1 MPSRDML
8 PFIQCHHTRGRA
20 LCGGFIN
27 PSFSTSVCAAA
38 PIVIEASAVSMMFL
52 FQFIVVML
60 LFVLVF
66 RLITLSCVGGVAALV
81 VMTIAHVV
89 MTFALVEMTIAL
101 VEMTF
106 ALVVMTIALL
116 EIAVA
121 PVEIVVA
128 PAALALY
135 LYKVMVTGPKSPAGI
150 SMFLVFLLQGYE
162 VHV

>member
-1 MPSRDML
+1 
-8 PFIQCHHTRGRA
+8 
-20 LCGGFIN
+20 
-27 PSFSTSVCAAA
+27 
-38 PIVIEASAVSMMFL
+38 
-52 FQFIVVML
+52 ML

-66 RLITLSCVGGVAALV
+66 RLIALPCAGSV
-81 VMTIAHVV
+81 S
-89 MTFALVEMTIAL
+89 AL

-106 ALVVMTIALL
+106 ALVEMTFALVEMTFAL
-116 EIAVA
+116 AEMTFAL
-121 PVEIVVA
+121 VEIVFA

>member
-1 MPSRDML
+1 
-8 PFIQCHHTRGRA
+8 
-20 LCGGFIN
+20 
-27 PSFSTSVCAAA
+27 
-38 PIVIEASAVSMMFL
+38 
-52 FQFIVVML
+52 ML

-66 RLITLSCVGGVAALV
+66 RLITLSCVGGVAA
-81 VMTIAHVV
+81 H
-89 MTFALVEMTIAL
+89 VEMTIAL

-106 ALVVMTIALL
+106 APVEMTIVLV
-116 EIAVA
+116 EMTVA

-128 PAALALY
+128 PAAFALY

>member
-1 MPSRDML
+1 
-8 PFIQCHHTRGRA
+8 
-20 LCGGFIN
+20 
-27 PSFSTSVCAAA
+27 
-38 PIVIEASAVSMMFL
+38 
-52 FQFIVVML
+52 ML

-81 VMTIAHVV
+81 EMTFALVE
-89 MTFALVEMTIAL
+89 MTFALVEMTI
-101 VEMTF
+101 
-106 ALVVMTIALL
+106 
-116 EIAVA
+116 A

-150 SMFLVFLLQGYE
+150 SIFLVFLLQGYE

>member
-1 MPSRDML
+1 
-8 PFIQCHHTRGRA
+8 
-20 LCGGFIN
+20 
-27 PSFSTSVCAAA
+27 
-38 PIVIEASAVSMMFL
+38 
-52 FQFIVVML
+52 ML

-81 VMTIAHVV
+81 VMTIA
-89 MTFALVEMTIAL
+89 L

-106 ALVVMTIALL
+106 ALL
-116 EIAVA
+116 EITIA

>member
-1 MPSRDML
+1 
-8 PFIQCHHTRGRA
+8 
-20 LCGGFIN
+20 
-27 PSFSTSVCAAA
+27 
-38 PIVIEASAVSMMFL
+38 
-52 FQFIVVML
+52 ML

-66 RLITLSCVGGVAALV
+66 RLITLSCVGGISALV
-81 VMTIAHVV
+81 VMTIA
-89 MTFALVEMTIAL
+89 F

-106 ALVVMTIALL
+106 ALLEMTIALL

-128 PAALALY
+128 SAALALY

>member
-1 MPSRDML
+1 
-8 PFIQCHHTRGRA
+8 
-20 LCGGFIN
+20 
-27 PSFSTSVCAAA
+27 
-38 PIVIEASAVSMMFL
+38 
-52 FQFIVVML
+52 ML

-66 RLITLSCVGGVAALV
+66 RLITQSCVGGISALV
-81 VMTIAHVV
+81 EMTS
-89 MTFALVEMTIAL
+89 ALVEMTIAP

-106 ALVVMTIALL
+106 APVEMTVALVEMTAALVVMT
-116 EIAVA
+116 VA

>member
-1 MPSRDML
+1 
-8 PFIQCHHTRGRA
+8 
-20 LCGGFIN
+20 
-27 PSFSTSVCAAA
+27 
-38 PIVIEASAVSMMFL
+38 
-52 FQFIVVML
+52 ML

-66 RLITLSCVGGVAALV
+66 RLIALPCAGGVS
-81 VMTIAHVV
+81 
-89 MTFALVEMTIAL
+89 AL

-106 ALVVMTIALL
+106 ALVEITLVLVEMTFAH
-116 EIAVA
+116 
-121 PVEIVVA
+121 VEMTVV

>member
-1 MPSRDML
+1 
-8 PFIQCHHTRGRA
+8 
-20 LCGGFIN
+20 
-27 PSFSTSVCAAA
+27 
-38 PIVIEASAVSMMFL
+38 
-52 FQFIVVML
+52 ML

-66 RLITLSCVGGVAALV
+66 RLITLSCVGG
-81 VMTIAHVV
+81 IS
-89 MTFALVEMTIAL
+89 ALVEMTIAL

-106 ALVVMTIALL
+106 ALVEMTVALVEMTI
-116 EIAVA
+116 A

>member
-1 MPSRDML
+1 
-8 PFIQCHHTRGRA
+8 
-20 LCGGFIN
+20 
-27 PSFSTSVCAAA
+27 
-38 PIVIEASAVSMMFL
+38 
-52 FQFIVVML
+52 ML

-81 VMTIAHVV
+81 EMTFALVEMTIAH
-89 MTFALVEMTIAL
+89 VEMTIAL

-106 ALVVMTIALL
+106 APAALVFALM
-116 EIAVA
+116 ETTFA
-121 PVEIVVA
+121 PEEIVVA
-128 PAALALY
+128 PASIVLY

>member
-1 MPSRDML
+1 
-8 PFIQCHHTRGRA
+8 
-20 LCGGFIN
+20 
-27 PSFSTSVCAAA
+27 
-38 PIVIEASAVSMMFL
+38 
-52 FQFIVVML
+52 ML

-81 VMTIAHVV
+81 
-89 MTFALVEMTIAL
+89 
-101 VEMTF
+101 EMTF
-106 ALVVMTIALL
+106 APV
-116 EIAVA
+116 EITVA

>member
-1 MPSRDML
+1 
-8 PFIQCHHTRGRA
+8 
-20 LCGGFIN
+20 
-27 PSFSTSVCAAA
+27 
-38 PIVIEASAVSMMFL
+38 
-52 FQFIVVML
+52 ML

-81 VMTIAHVV
+81 EMTIAHVE
-89 MTFALVEMTIAL
+89 MTFAPVEMTIAL

-106 ALVVMTIALL
+106 APVEMT
-116 EIAVA
+116 VA

>member
-1 MPSRDML
+1 
-8 PFIQCHHTRGRA
+8 
-20 LCGGFIN
+20 
-27 PSFSTSVCAAA
+27 
-38 PIVIEASAVSMMFL
+38 
-52 FQFIVVML
+52 ML

-66 RLITLSCVGGVAALV
+66 RLITLSCVGG
-81 VMTIAHVV
+81 IS
-89 MTFALVEMTIAL
+89 ALVEMTIAL

-106 ALVVMTIALL
+106 ALVVMTVAL
-116 EIAVA
+116 
-121 PVEIVVA
+121 VEIVVA

>member
-1 MPSRDML
+1 
-8 PFIQCHHTRGRA
+8 
-20 LCGGFIN
+20 
-27 PSFSTSVCAAA
+27 
-38 PIVIEASAVSMMFL
+38 MMFL

-81 VMTIAHVV
+81 E

-101 VEMTF
+101 VEMTA
-106 ALVVMTIALL
+106 ALVVMT
-116 EIAVA
+116 VA

>member
-1 MPSRDML
+1 
-8 PFIQCHHTRGRA
+8 
-20 LCGGFIN
+20 
-27 PSFSTSVCAAA
+27 
-38 PIVIEASAVSMMFL
+38 
-52 FQFIVVML
+52 ML
-60 LFVLVF
+60 LFVLIF
-66 RLITLSCVGGVAALV
+66 RLITLSCVGG
-81 VMTIAHVV
+81 IS
-89 MTFALVEMTIAL
+89 AL

-106 ALVVMTIALL
+106 ALVEMTVALV
-116 EIAVA
+116 EPVVA